1 MRQTETDRYFRT
13 LNARRDMKLIIGS
26 FSLILILIVGY
37 FLVLFIGAFF
47 VELVFIGSAF
57 AGLRIGKDATE
68 NWTNA
73 FLAAIIFGGLA
84 WLIKGNLFPYAADY
98 FFEQISSFG

>member
-47 VELVFIGSAF
+47 FELALLGSVI
-57 AGLRIGKDATE
+57 AGLRIGDDSTE
-68 NWTNA
+68 KWISVII
-73 FLAAIIFGGLA
+73 FSIIFGGLA
-84 WLIKGNLFPYAADY
+84 LLIKGNLFPYAADY